1 MTNVLLGTFVS
12 SEGNPH
18 QAGQIAGNPNVRLS
32 TGDVIP
38 PQIVGIDLK
47 EDLALL
53 KIQAKKTKRFCG
65 RMHRNLR
72 SAAVVSSLPGKSVG
86 AIGIVSVGS
95 REIPKERG
103 ALGVR
108 LDNEAEGVVVSDFSG
123 KDTPAKRAGVRVGDR
138 ITEVNNEP
146 LEEILDLIKAIQ
158 SCSPGDVVVLSIERE
173 VHHPLK
179 SFWIHWR

>member
-1 MTNVLLGTFVS
+1 M
-12 SEGNPH
+12 
-18 QAGQIAGNPNVRLS
+18 
-32 TGDVIP
+32 
-38 PQIVGIDLK
+38 
-47 EDLALL
+47 
-53 KIQAKKTKRFCG
+53 
-65 RMHRNLR
+65 
-72 SAAVVSSLPGKSVG
+72 
-86 AIGIVSVGS
+86 IGC

-108 LDNEAEGVVVSDFSG
+108 LDNESEGVVVSDFSG

-173 VHHPLK
+173 GASLTLEVVLDTLAVIDDAWKHKEMQENLGAELSLVRSGFTMAMQHDAELRPVDCGGPLLDLAGK
-179 SFWIHWR
+179 PIGLNTVSYTHLRAHETQ